1 MATVDS
7 DVARTH
13 HKGPVAH
20 AAWGRTL
27 PKATVDSDMARTH
40 HVGPVDHAV

>member
-13 HKGPVAH
+13 RVGPVDH

-40 HVGPVDHAV
+40 HGGPVDHAV

>member
-13 HKGPVAH
+13 HVGPVDH
-20 AAWGRTL
+20 AAWGRTP